1 MKGTNDRK
9 TKSWNRLRVEKGP
22 IKIREEQKAFECQ
35 SRKRKIKTDP
45 VRLHMGEIKR
55 KKLSRAKQKQE
66 APLKLKED
74 QNRWQQKH
82 RLVDSQKKR
91 LYRFKRNTM
100 FNAIF
105 TCMCCQRNLFECNV
119 TKLTSSL
126 LAEIERKKPGLY
138 VRAIEEF
145 NSSPIMVN
153 INGSMESYI
162 CLACRKHICRQAR
175 FHPCLQEMNS
185 RFMIMI

>member
-1 MKGTNDRK
+1 
-9 TKSWNRLRVEKGP
+9 
-22 IKIREEQKAFECQ
+22 
-35 SRKRKIKTDP
+35 
-45 VRLHMGEIKR
+45 MGEIKR

-105 TCMCCQRNLFECNV
+105 TCMCCQRNLFKFNV
-119 TKLTSSL
+119 TKFTSNL
-126 LAEIERKKPGLY
+126 LERKKEAWPVCKGHRRVQLQSNY
-138 VRAIEEF
+138 GEYKWQHGV
-145 NSSPIMVN
+145 
-153 INGSMESYI
+153 
-162 CLACRKHICRQAR
+162 LHL
-175 FHPCLQEMNS
+175 PCLQKAYMQAGKIPPMSARNELK
-185 RFMIMI
+185 IHDHDLE